1 VVRGAQWDAQAAR
14 CRHQT
19 GRNQTEV
26 TVATSS
32 HFHYRLPDP
41 LSRWV
46 NDGDEQR
53 HPVENTLAFGS
64 LGLGLISM
72 ICVGFGAWE
81 AGAWLALGGGLVA
94 AYDEFIAKTSG
105 ERWLIMLAFI
115 LSIVGMAVSM
125 ANGAI
130 F

>member
-1 VVRGAQWDAQAAR
+1 MAI
-14 CRHQT
+14 H
-19 GRNQTEV
+19 
-26 TVATSS
+26 SS
-32 HFHYRLPDP
+32 FHYHLPDP
-41 LSRWV
+41 LSRWI
-46 NDGDEQR
+46 NGGEQR

-72 ICVGFGAWE
+72 ICLGLGAWE
-81 AGAWLALGGGLVA
+81 AGAWLALSGGLVA

-105 ERWLIMLAFI
+105 ERWLILLAFL
-115 LSIVGMAVSM
+115 LSIVDMAVSM

>member
-1 VVRGAQWDAQAAR
+1 MGCAGR
-14 CRHQT
+14 QT
-19 GRNQTEV
+19 PGRTETEI
-26 TVATSS
+26 TVATQS

-46 NDGDEQR
+46 NDGEQR

-64 LGLGLISM
+64 LGLGLLSM
-72 ICVGFGAWE
+72 ICLGLGAWE
-81 AGAWLALGGGLVA
+81 AGAWLALSGGLVA
-94 AYDEFIAKTSG
+94 VYDEFIAKTSG
-105 ERWLIMLAFI
+105 ERWLILLAFV

-130 F
+130 V